1 MKLINIVPVFLFLY
15 ISRSYSDGATDEE
28 YPGTSVTRMNAAVA
42 NVKALTPAELNGD
55 YEAVRKAF
63 LKAGGLYDLPSTSHC
78 FTDFNHNDLTTM
90 NHESQYNENDGSV
103 KGISKGNNLGSAIA
117 AGSDP
122 SLGDGGSW
130 CTCMI
135 GSGENPPNDVAHTQF
150 HSRIAF
156 KLVWVPPSFESFV
169 LVDDSGKLLNKGTPT
184 GVLPDLDERKGNYN
198 LVKGS
203 KYAAAAD
210 KESTINHDKHHLT
223 DHSHHRQ
230 QKLREES
237 HHSE

>member
-1 MKLINIVPVFLFLY
+1 MKLSAVATVLLLLY
-15 ISRSYSDGATDEE
+15 TLCSRTEGSTDKE
-28 YPGTSVTRMNAAVA
+28 YPGTSVERMNAAVA
-42 NVKALTPAELNGD
+42 NAKALTPAELNGD
-55 YEAVRKAF
+55 YEATVRKAF
-63 LKAGGLYDLPSTSHC
+63 LKAGGLYDIPSTSHC

-122 SLGDGGSW
+122 SLGEGGSW

-135 GSGENPPNDVAHTQF
+135 GSGENLPNDVAHTQF

-156 KLVWVPPSFESFV
+156 KLVWVPPNFESFV
-169 LVDDSGKLLNKGTPT
+169 LVDDSGELLNKGTPT
-184 GVLPDLDERKGNYN
+184 GTLPDIDERKGNYD

-210 KESTINHDKHHLT
+210 KESTSSSRHHRT
-223 DHSHHRQ
+223 FQDHSSIRQ
-230 QKLREES
+230 RM
-237 HHSE
+237 